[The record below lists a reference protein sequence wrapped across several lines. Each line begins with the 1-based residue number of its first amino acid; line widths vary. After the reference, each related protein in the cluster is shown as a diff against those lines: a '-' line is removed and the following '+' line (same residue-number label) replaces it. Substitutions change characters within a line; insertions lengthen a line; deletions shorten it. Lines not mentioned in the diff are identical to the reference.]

1 MAGARDAMRN
11 ETIRKRRLQAQRNQ
25 EAAREERAR
34 LALIPQG
41 HYAQEAK
48 MLEGKPYSNK
58 MAQAA
63 QAAPADGYAVMDD
76 EQTEDLET
84 FDELDDEPEEE
95 EEEEE
100 EEDGHPLGGVGFAS
114 PKALDLAELE
124 GLNASDFE
132 GADPSG
138 ATGYTTADVRAILKA
153 KADV

>member
-25 EAAREERAR
+25 EAAAEERAR

-58 MAQAA
+58 MAPAAPAAPAA

-95 EEEEE
+95 EAPFVE
-100 EEDGHPLGGVGFAS
+100 VAFAS
-114 PKALDLAELE
+114 PQAQFLAGSE
-124 GLNASDFE
+124 GLTASDFE

>member
-25 EAAREERAR
+25 EAAREEQAR
-34 LALIPQG
+34 LAKIPRG
-41 HYAQEAK
+41 HYSQEAK
-48 MLEGKPYSNK
+48 MLEGRPHENK
-58 MAQAA
+58 MA
-63 QAAPADGYAVMDD
+63 PASPRDLYPIQDD

>member
-1 MAGARDAMRN
+1 MAGARDVMRN
-11 ETIRKRRLQAQRNQ
+11 ETIRKRNLQKRRNQ
-25 EAAREERAR
+25 EAAAEERAR

-58 MAQAA
+58 MAPAA
-63 QAAPADGYAVMDD
+63 PAAPADGYAVMDD

-95 EEEEE
+95 EEAPFVE
-100 EEDGHPLGGVGFAS
+100 LAFAS
-114 PKALDLAELE
+114 RQALELAGSE
-124 GLNASDFE
+124 GLDTGDFE
-132 GADPSG
+132 DTEPSG

-153 KADV
+153 KADF